1 MKWKT
6 HVHCQRGSSRA
17 IRQGQT
23 GLIRRLGRFN
33 DLRSARNWVAETM
46 FPGIANGF
54 FLGVGSGDGYLISN
68 TQALEAR
75 GWKGICVD
83 PFPTTMGGRTCHG
96 EYVIQGGAEKRLNLF
111 SAPPLAPS

>member
-1 MKWKT
+1 
-6 HVHCQRGSSRA
+6 
-17 IRQGQT
+17 
-23 GLIRRLGRFN
+23 
-33 DLRSARNWVAETM
+33 M

-54 FLGVGSGDGYLISN
+54 FLDVGSGDGYLISN

-83 PFPTTMGGRTCHG
+83 PFPTNMGGRTCHG

-111 SAPPLAPS
+111 SAPPLAPSPLSLPLAIKSFACLRKSAKVSGGVKFPAHCPSLGTAIPIASP